1 MQIAEVGGD
10 RKENGKIGVGS
21 NYFTRNKTTQMQTA
35 KVGGDRN
42 RRGQKKKTKKQE
54 WKVGTEENQKKKEK
68 RGGGSEIRGVLII
81 V

>member
-1 MQIAEVGGD
+1 MQIAEAGGD

-42 RRGQKKKTKKQE
+42 RRG
-54 WKVGTEENQKKKEK
+54 
-68 RGGGSEIRGVLII
+68 
-81 V
+81 